1 MFAGEEKKKK
11 KKDALAQELQGFLE
25 FLLRIQMYT

>member
-1 MFAGEEKKKK
+1 MFAGEEKK